1 MTRMDLNDARVL
13 VTGASA
19 GLGRELA
26 VVLAGRGARLALVA
40 RREAALR
47 DLADELRGRG
57 LHAPLV
63 LAADLTQA
71 GVPATVGAAALG
83 GLGGLDVL
91 INNAGTHF
99 VDALARVADGPPA
112 RDVFEIHLWAPL
124 ALTSAVLPSM
134 LTQGQGT
141 IVNVTAGMA
150 SLPAPFAGYYAASKS
165 ALAQVTRS
173 LRHELRHTPIRV
185 LEFCPGPNDTAGR
198 NQGYGAVPWK
208 TKPRSLRAASPR
220 KTAEVAVRALE
231 RGSRRVTYPRI
242 ARLPG
247 EVPAIGRLLTAL
259 AARAIDTSGSV
270 DTGRQ

>member
-1 MTRMDLNDARVL
+1 MTRVNLTDARIL
-13 VTGASA
+13 VTGASS

-26 VVLAGRGARLALVA
+26 VVLAGRGARLAVVA
-40 RREAALR
+40 RREAALH

-57 LHAPLV
+57 LRAPLV
-63 LAADLTQA
+63 FAADLAQA
-71 GVPATVGAAALG
+71 GVPARVGAAALG
-83 GLGGLDVL
+83 ALGGVDVL
-91 INNAGTHF
+91 INNAGIHF
-99 VDALARVADGPPA
+99 VDALARAADGPPA
-112 RDVFEIHLWAPL
+112 REVFEVHLWAPL

-134 LTQGQGT
+134 LSQGRGT

-150 SLPAPFAGYYAASKS
+150 NLPAPFAGYYAASKS
-165 ALAQVTRS
+165 ALAQVTQS

-185 LEFCPGPNDTAGR
+185 VEICPGPNDTTAR

-231 RGSRRVTYPRI
+231 RGTRRITYPRI
-242 ARLPG
+242 ARVPG
-247 EVPAIGRLLTAL
+247 EVPALGRLLTAM

-270 DTGRQ
+270 DTG